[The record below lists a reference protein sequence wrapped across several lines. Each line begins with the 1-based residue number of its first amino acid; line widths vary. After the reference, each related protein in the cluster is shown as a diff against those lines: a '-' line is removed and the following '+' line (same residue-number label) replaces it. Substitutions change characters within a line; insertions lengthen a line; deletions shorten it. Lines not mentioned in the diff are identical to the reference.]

1 MRHGPAGGLH
11 IIFAIFLGLMVTAFI
26 GVGVYTFYPSPREAA
41 QPRLTELLR
50 EEQDITSMRSRDS
63 LTSEE
68 RARLDDVRTRR
79 RQLEDETQQ
88 RRKVWGRTTSIVL
101 IALATLTMTLSLWRP
116 DDLPVISNGLL
127 LGGVFTMIYGV
138 GWIIAS
144 DVSAMRFVV
153 LTAALVITLAVG
165 YVRFV
170 RTPPAPPADGTP
182 RGAAAGDLEAL
193 AARVDAL
200 EARIAAA
207 AHTLRG
213 DRE

>member
-170 RTPPAPPADGTP
+170 RTPPAPPADGTS